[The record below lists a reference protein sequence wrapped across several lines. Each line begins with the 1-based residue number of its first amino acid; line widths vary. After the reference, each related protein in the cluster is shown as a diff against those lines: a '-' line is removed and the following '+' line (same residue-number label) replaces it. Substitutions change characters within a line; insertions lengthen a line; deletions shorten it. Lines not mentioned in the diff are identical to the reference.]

1 MKHKMSGLVTVLVSA
16 AFIFA
21 GCGGKG
27 DEKASAANKAAGE
40 EFIIGNGAEPQSLDP
55 AKITGTPEHR
65 INMALFEGLVTYDP
79 KTGNA
84 VPGVAESWDVS
95 EDGTVYT
102 FHLRKAEWSDGTPI
116 TAQTFVDS
124 WLRTLAPETA
134 SEYASMITLVV
145 KGAEDYN
152 SGKADSSAVAIKAV
166 DDMTFEVQLTGP
178 APYAIDMIA
187 HYAFNPMPM
196 HTIKQFGSDWI
207 KPASFV
213 GNGPFV
219 LETWVPQEKITVVP
233 NAKYW
238 NKGNVHLSRITF
250 LPIEDNN
257 TAFEKYKA
265 GEIDWQYGVPTP
277 RLDEVKILPD
287 YQVAPQLSTYYYIF
301 NVKRGPLQ
309 DVRVRKALTM
319 ALNRHELVEKVTRAG
334 QKATRSM
341 VPPLVGYTPAEG
353 AGYDPE
359 EAKKLLAEAGYPDGK
374 GFPVMTVIYN
384 TNDAHKLIAEYVQEA
399 WKQTLGIDIAI
410 QNYEWKTFLD
420 VRHQHDFDISRS
432 GWVGD
437 YQDPNTFL
445 ELFMTGAGNNDGE
458 YSNEKFDALVRK
470 AASMKGGTERF
481 QVLHDAEAV
490 FLTEDQGVLPIYS
503 YVSQSLIDTTKWEGW
518 YLNTLD
524 IHPYVGLKKVN

>member
-21 GCGGKG
+21 GCGGKS

-95 EDGTVYT
+95 EDSTVYT
-102 FHLRKAEWSDGTPI
+102 FHLRKADWSDGTPI

-187 HYAFNPMPM
+187 HYAFNPVPM

-233 NAKYW
+233 NTKYW
-238 NKGNVHLSRITF
+238 NKENVHLSCRLRTIIQLLKNTRQAKS
-250 LPIEDNN
+250 IVS
-257 TAFEKYKA
+257 TAF
-265 GEIDWQYGVPTP
+265 
-277 RLDEVKILPD
+277 RL
-287 YQVAPQLSTYYYIF
+287 
-301 NVKRGPLQ
+301 
-309 DVRVRKALTM
+309 
-319 ALNRHELVEKVTRAG
+319 
-334 QKATRSM
+334 
-341 VPPLVGYTPAEG
+341 
-353 AGYDPE
+353 
-359 EAKKLLAEAGYPDGK
+359 
-374 GFPVMTVIYN
+374 PV
-384 TNDAHKLIAEYVQEA
+384 
-399 WKQTLGIDIAI
+399 W
-410 QNYEWKTFLD
+410 
-420 VRHQHDFDISRS
+420 
-432 GWVGD
+432 
-437 YQDPNTFL
+437 
-445 ELFMTGAGNNDGE
+445 
-458 YSNEKFDALVRK
+458 
-470 AASMKGGTERF
+470 MK
-481 QVLHDAEAV
+481 
-490 FLTEDQGVLPIYS
+490 
-503 YVSQSLIDTTKWEGW
+503 
-518 YLNTLD
+518 
-524 IHPYVGLKKVN
+524 